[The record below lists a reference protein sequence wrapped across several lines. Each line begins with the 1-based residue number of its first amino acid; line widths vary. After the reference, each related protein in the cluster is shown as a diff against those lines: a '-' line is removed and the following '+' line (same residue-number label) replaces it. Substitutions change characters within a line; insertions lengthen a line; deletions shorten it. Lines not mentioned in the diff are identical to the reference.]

1 MKVLVVN
8 DAEETVPESFLSSWV
23 GEVVRELKGRRALPE
38 EHENKELSLVFLKEM
53 DAKQL
58 NWNFR
63 QKDYATDV
71 LSFETEDPESLG
83 ELVLCPAVLKKQA
96 KENKHT
102 YELELGYMVLH
113 GILHLLGHDHEAGED
128 QARSMMS
135 LQDNVFEILRKP
147 KKAPKAAKEKPAEKA
162 KAKAPAKTAKAAAK
176 KAAPV
181 KAKAK
186 TKEKPKP
193 AAKKK
198 SKK

>member
-8 DAEETVPESFLSSWV
+8 DAEEMVPESFLTAWV
-23 GEVVRELKGRRALPE
+23 GDVARELKNRRVLPDE
-38 EHENKELSLVFLKEM
+38 KVDKELSLVFLKET

-96 KENKHT
+96 KENKQT

-113 GILHLLGHDHEAGED
+113 GILHLLGHDHEAGEE
-128 QARSMMS
+128 QARLMMS
-135 LQDNVFEILRKP
+135 LQDGIFELLRKP
-147 KKAPKAAKEKPAEKA
+147 KAKIKAKPAGAKSAVVKAAPKKKV
-162 KAKAPAKTAKAAAK
+162 APKTAAK
-176 KAAPV
+176 KAPAVAKGKAISKKV
-181 KAKAK
+181 KAKK
-186 TKEKPKP
+186 
-193 AAKKK
+193 
-198 SKK
+198 